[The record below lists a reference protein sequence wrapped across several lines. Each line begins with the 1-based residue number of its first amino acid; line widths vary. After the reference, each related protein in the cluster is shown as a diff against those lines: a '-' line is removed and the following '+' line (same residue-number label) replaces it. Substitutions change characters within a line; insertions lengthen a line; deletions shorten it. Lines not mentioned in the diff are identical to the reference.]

1 MTASGRDYG
10 GAMQVV
16 GDEPNHHLEHRA
28 GATGGKGFEGEA
40 RPPLAR
46 FPMYVHW
53 VGWLMTTN
61 RPHELVSVWSF
72 PRS

>member
-1 MTASGRDYG
+1 MTASGRDHAVATCDYG

-46 FPMYVHW
+46 SQW
-53 VGWLMTTN
+53 
-61 RPHELVSVWSF
+61 
-72 PRS
+72 